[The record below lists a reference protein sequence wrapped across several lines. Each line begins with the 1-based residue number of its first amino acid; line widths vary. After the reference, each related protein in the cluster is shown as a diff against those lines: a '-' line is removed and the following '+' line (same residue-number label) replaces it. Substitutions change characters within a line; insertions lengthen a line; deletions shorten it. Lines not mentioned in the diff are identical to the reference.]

1 MSWKNVVPDT
11 SYLKALIYEGYL
23 GGGGIFDTDVK
34 SEHCSKFNLR
44 TPQHY

>member
-11 SYLKALIYEGYL
+11 SYLKALIYEGDV
-23 GGGGIFDTDVK
+23 GGGIFDTDVK